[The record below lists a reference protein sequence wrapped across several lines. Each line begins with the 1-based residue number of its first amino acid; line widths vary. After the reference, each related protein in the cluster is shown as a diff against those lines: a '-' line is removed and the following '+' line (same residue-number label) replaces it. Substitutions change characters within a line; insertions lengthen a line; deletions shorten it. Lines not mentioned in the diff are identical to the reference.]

1 MSHLSMSQLKV
12 FAFITLSYVRPIF
25 SLECPKI
32 EQYFLYWETHFL
44 GYQLLSEGILQ

>member
-12 FAFITLSYVRPIF
+12 FAFTTLSYVRPIF
-25 SLECPKI
+25 SLECRKI

-44 GYQLLSEGILQ
+44 GYQLLSESILQ